1 MAKDKSLGSIKRF
14 GPRYGRTIKKKYA
27 IIEKEQ
33 RKLHE
38 CPYCNYKKVKRVSKG
53 IWKCTK
59 CNSKFTGKAYSIKKE
74 IATKKKTK
82 ELEEQKEPEEEIQEG
97 ENK

>member
-14 GPRYGRTIKKKYA
+14 GPRYGRTTKKKFG

-38 CPYCNYKKVKRVSKG
+38 CPYCNYTKVKRVSAG
-53 IWKCTK
+53 IWKCNK
-59 CNSKFTGKAYSIKKE
+59 CDATFTGKAYSISKE
-74 IATKKKTK
+74 IITKKATQKK
-82 ELEEQKEPEEEIQEG
+82 IDEEQTTEEQEMEEG
-97 ENK
+97 E